1 MTAPKITIEKDPS
14 TWRISA
20 NGTKLGVSRDV
31 LCMTEGTY
39 PPVLYVPQADL
50 GMALFAA
57 TDKSTHCPH
66 KGDASYFTVSGLEN
80 VGWCYETPFDNVSA
94 IKDHIA
100 FYVDRVSVEKQP

>member
-14 TWRISA
+14 TWCVSA
-20 NGTKLGVSRDV
+20 NGTKLGVSRNV
-31 LCMTEGTY
+31 LRMTEGTY

-50 GMALFAA
+50 DMALFAA

-80 VGWCYETPFDNVSA
+80 TGDVHLSF
-94 IKDHIA
+94 
-100 FYVDRVSVEKQP
+100 KQPANEFWPVHITKPAEIGAVL